1 METQKINFESLTD
14 DQLIERVK
22 KDACSESY
30 SELCRRYENVFYR
43 ICHRYKTPIE
53 SVGLDITDIFSDRD
67 TIFLTCIEKF
77 DPSKN
82 TKFSTWA
89 GNYTRYHCLTVINRR
104 KRIVSSED
112 EETKEFL
119 EEMGQVDSYHEEK
132 NDPKENV
139 SYFFS
144 SITNERHKRVLKLR
158 YYNDPTLTWKE
169 IASILGVSV
178 QTAISL
184 HNKAI
189 KTLQGK
195 ISSKNQ
201 I

>member
-1 METQKINFESLTD
+1 MDNKTANLADLTD
-14 DQLIERVK
+14 EKLIESVK
-22 KDACSESY
+22 KNACSDSY
-30 SELCRRYENVFYR
+30 SELCRRYENIFYR
-43 ICHRYKTPIE
+43 ICHRYKTPLE
-53 SVGLDITDIFSDRD
+53 SVGLDPSDVFSDRD

-89 GNYTRYHCLTVINRR
+89 GNYTRYYCLTLINRR

-112 EETKEFL
+112 EEAKEFL
-119 EEMGQVDSYHEEK
+119 ETLGQVDSYHENS
-132 NDPKENV
+132 NDPRENV
-139 SYFFS
+139 SFFFS
-144 SITNERHKRVLKLR
+144 SLTNQRHKQVLRLR
-158 YYNDPTLTWKE
+158 YYNDPVLTWKE

-184 HNKAI
+184 HHKAI
-189 KTLQGK
+189 KSLHGK
-195 ISSKNQ
+195 INSKSN